1 VDRLRTAEAQYKIE
15 CQQREAEAEA
25 RNQELDKLISN
36 LAFDVESAIHEY
48 VGIVL
53 SNSAYPDP
61 FPVSHDHEFDLSSR
75 ELRLTVTVPQPSD
88 VPAVKEYRYVK
99 AKDEITRR
107 CCRSKPGRP
116 VRRSGSPGRGPHA
129 ARDLRS
135 RSRRQDPLDRT
146 HARHGSPVASHRIV
160 RRYPAGDRGR

>member
-107 CCRSKPGRP
+107 CCRSKPGRTGTP
-116 VRRSGSPGRGPHA
+116 ERFTRPRSARCTRSSKPIAA
-129 ARDLRS
+129 ARSTRSHS
-135 RSRRQDPLDRT
+135 RSARKPCRQPPDCPTLSRW
-146 HARHGSPVASHRIV
+146 
-160 RRYPAGDRGR
+160 